1 MVEKDYNEGRGPGK
15 GFYDDAIIALNK
27 FFEVPHPKDDIT
39 NFIER
44 GDPKFGCTKDT
55 EFYNRYPKALKL
67 EKLSHGAEIVLKLRK
82 AFNGSIKSLD
92 EALSLS
98 EALLYE
104 DESKQDVAKII
115 NDISVNVLG
124 VDNHNICPRID
135 DIQL

>member
-1 MVEKDYNEGRGPGK
+1 MVEKDKKGRGPGK
-15 GFYDDAIIALNK
+15 EFYDDAINVLNK
-27 FFEVPHPKDDIT
+27 FFKVPNPKDDIT
-39 NFIER
+39 NLIER

-55 EFYNRYPKALKL
+55 EFYKRYPEALEL
-67 EKLSHGAEIVLKLRK
+67 EKLSHGIEIVLKLRK

-98 EALLYE
+98 EALFYE
-104 DESKQDVAKII
+104 DEYKQDVAKII

-124 VDNHNICPRID
+124 VDNYSICPRID